1 MCKDPYFNA
10 QVCRLLVIINV
21 IMSLANVFMFLT
33 IPDASVS
40 ILHATFNILIAAWMY
55 WAYKGYRK
63 TLNDT
68 SRKTR

>member
-21 IMSLANVFMFLT
+21 IMCLTNVFMFLT
-33 IPDASVS
+33 IPQANVS

-55 WAYKGYRK
+55 WAYKHYR
-63 TLNDT
+63 NSSSDT